1 MRRSRR
7 RGAHGRSPD
16 RASVTGRPDKTKNGF
31 LCRTVGILLTPTRD
45 NFRSPQ
51 VGKTTASVVI
61 CAYTERRWE
70 ALVEAVESIERQT
83 HRATEV
89 IVVIDHNPELLSR
102 ARSAFPSADVVESE
116 GNPGL
121 SAARNS
127 GVGAAGGEIVA
138 FLDDDA
144 TADPTWLEE
153 IVRAYEDPDVIG
165 VGGVAD
171 PNWAEDAAPGWL
183 PREFYW
189 AIGCSYRGLPVQT
202 APIRNPIG
210 ATMSFRSSV
219 FDRVGGFSDGIG
231 RVGRTPL
238 GCEETEFSIR
248 ARKAFPEGSVLHVP
262 AARVEH
268 LVTPERTGWS
278 YFRSRCWAEGLSK
291 ALVTD
296 EAGASDALSS
306 EWTYT
311 LKTLPTGVL
320 QGLVDAVRGD
330 RTGLQRSLAIVA
342 GFSITLAGY
351 VRGRIARK
359 AR

>member
-1 MRRSRR
+1 VARGRSR
-7 RGAHGRSPD
+7 D
-16 RASVTGRPDKTKNGF
+16 RASLTGPPGKARNGL

-45 NFRSPQ
+45 NLRSPR
-51 VGKTTASVVI
+51 VGKTTASIII
-61 CAYTERRWE
+61 CAYAEQRWA
-70 ALVEAVESIERQT
+70 ALLEAVESIEHQT
-83 HRATEV
+83 HGASEV

-102 ARSAFPSADVVESE
+102 ARSALPHAQVIESE
-116 GNPGL
+116 GAPGL

-127 GVGAAGGEIVA
+127 GVSVAGGEIIA

-144 TADPTWLEE
+144 IAAPTWLEE
-153 IVRAYEDPDVIG
+153 IVRAFEDPEVIG

-171 PNWAEDAAPGWL
+171 PKWSEGAAPGWL
-183 PREFYW
+183 PSEFYW
-189 AIGCSYRGLPVQT
+189 VIGCSYRGLPAET
-202 APIRNPIG
+202 SPIRNPIG

-248 ARKAFPEGSVLHVP
+248 ARKAFPEGAVLHVP

-306 EWTYT
+306 ELTYT

-320 QGLVDAVRGD
+320 HGFGDALRGD
-330 RTGLQRSLAIVA
+330 PAGLQRSLAIIA

-351 VRGRIARK
+351 VRGRIARE